1 MNKSSFSAVI
11 VILGLFTVLSPTSF
25 ANVGRN
31 APKGMAFDS
40 AGNLLVANP
49 ATGRIFKFTPHGSRS
64 TFASGLTHPFGIAFD
79 NTGNLFVAEMQP
91 DQKGG
96 VILKF
101 MPTASAPPSRR
112 SWFALFFW
120 RSTPQAIFLPWM

>member
-1 MNKSSFSAVI
+1 
-11 VILGLFTVLSPTSF
+11 
-25 ANVGRN
+25 
-31 APKGMAFDS
+31 MAFDS

-49 ATGRIFKFTPHGSRS
+49 ATGRIFKFTPNGSRS